1 MRPRVIMVLAL
12 ATLVIGGFLVVPGAY
27 ARLSRDGASTPATDA
42 GTAGG
47 RAEASAPSST
57 SGLGSASPT
66 PTQAPGRPT
75 LAAGPVDVTVDGFFS
90 WALLDRTT
98 GAITGSDNL
107 AATNST
113 ESMIKIWIVSD
124 HLRRAAEDGEQPPA
138 ERLAQASTA
147 IRDSD
152 DDAAQSLYE
161 LGGGTDV
168 VRRMISMC
176 GLTDT
181 TVASNGWW
189 SYTQMSA
196 RDAVRLADCVKTG
209 TAAGPKWT
217 GWVLSE
223 MTKVRGTTAAADQ
236 HERSGGGRWGIIDG
250 LPSEIVAQGVGIKN
264 GWTAIWADGNW
275 HINCLAVAD
284 GWALAVMMRY
294 PIDRGLDY
302 GANVCRSVAEQL
314 VVRPAETRG

>member
-1 MRPRVIMVLAL
+1 MRLRVIMVLAL
-12 ATLVIGGFLVVPGAY
+12 ATLVIGGFLVVPSAY
-27 ARLSRDGASTPATDA
+27 ARLSGDGASAPATDP

-47 RAEASAPSST
+47 QAEASAPASPT
-57 SGLGSASPT
+57 ASPT
-66 PTQAPGRPT
+66 PGAPT
-75 LAAGPVDVTVDGFFS
+75 LAAGPVDVTVDGFLS

-98 GAITGSDNL
+98 GTITGSDNI

-124 HLRRAAEDGEQPPA
+124 YLRRAAEDGEQPAA

-147 IRDSD
+147 IRDSN
-152 DDAAQSLYE
+152 DDAAQDLYE

-168 VRRMISMC
+168 VRRMISTC

-181 TVASNGWW
+181 KVASNGWW

-196 RDAVRLADCVKTG
+196 RDAVRLGDCVKNG
-209 TAAGPKWT
+209 AAAGPQWT
-217 GWVLSE
+217 AWVLSE

-284 GWALAVMMRY
+284 DWALAVMMRY
-294 PIDRGLDY
+294 PIERGLDY
-302 GANVCRSVAEQL
+302 GANVCKSVAEQL
-314 VVRPAETRG
+314 VDQR